1 MAVGDHVERL
11 RAATAGSSSEQVRT
25 SADAWL
31 KNAGVLER
39 LTTTLTTTA
48 AEVERG
54 FSDGV
59 TGDPDGVA
67 ARGSAVFLVL
77 RDEVGV
83 RRDQMHGAG
92 TVLTTAADRL
102 SEAEKARDGLPSDPG
117 TPPRKPSGFGE
128 PTAQDTRALKEYGR
142 ARAEHDQRSADY
154 AAADE
159 RARRALLDLDTSYGE
174 ASRVL
179 AEIHATA
186 VDPED
191 LAEVEEETVDPVVRR
206 TLGTVAVGALA
217 APALVRGAGAIR
229 AAVAAPV
236 GRPARGIG
244 TTSRVPGAATLGRTA
259 GPAGTPVRGSGGAA
273 VGAGGAGARGAG
285 SRGGRRGGPRSQG
298 EPVSRDLPADPDEW
312 LDDGDAGP
320 GVLG

>member
-1 MAVGDHVERL
+1 MPVGDHIERL
-11 RAATAGSSSEQVRT
+11 RTATAGSSSEQVRT

-31 KNAGVLER
+31 RNAGVLER
-39 LTTTLTTTA
+39 LAATLGTTA

-92 TVLTTAADRL
+92 TVLATAADRL
-102 SEAEKARDGLPSDPG
+102 ADAERARDGLPSDPG
-117 TPPRKPSGFGE
+117 TPPRRPSAFGE
-128 PTAQDTRALKEYGR
+128 PTAQDTRALREYGR
-142 ARAEHDQRSADY
+142 AKAEHDQRSADY
-154 AAADE
+154 ADADE
-159 RARRALLDLDTSYGE
+159 RARRALVDLDTSYDE

-179 AEIHATA
+179 AEIHATP

-191 LAEVEEETVDPVVRR
+191 LAEAEEETVDPVVARAF
-206 TLGTVAVGALA
+206 GTVAVGALA
-217 APALVRGAGAIR
+217 GPVLLRGAGALR
-229 AAVAAPV
+229 AAVAASV
-236 GRPARGIG
+236 GPPPRGIG
-244 TTSRVPGAATLGRTA
+244 TTSRVSAAATLGRA
-259 GPAGTPVRGSGGAA
+259 GGPAGVPVRGTGGTGGTP

-285 SRGGRRGGPRSQG
+285 SRGGRRREVQRT
-298 EPVSRDLPADPDEW
+298 SRDLPADPDEW